1 MNSWQNYLKIH
12 LSNKEFRNIMHIKK
26 PIKPFVLLSVIVAI
40 VSLACLSTL
49 QVENLVPNLSPTDTA
64 QTVDSVQDT
73 LEIAADE
80 PTTYTTVDI
89 VAQNDVLVNLYDQV
103 SPGVVSILSIVTS
116 EGNVVGGGSGSG
128 FVIDNDGHIVTN
140 YHVVEGADEI
150 QVAFI
155 SGIKVRAEV
164 IGIDTDSDLA
174 VIKVDVDPEELTPI
188 PMGDSDLLR
197 VGQTV
202 IAIGNPFGLTGTM
215 TTGII
220 SSIGRTLDSLN
231 YSSSGQAFT
240 AGDLIQTDAAINP
253 GNSGGPL
260 LNLNGEVIGVN
271 RAISTYSATENF
283 QPVNSGVGFAVS
295 INIVKKVVPSLIS
308 GGSYA
313 YPYLGISSF
322 SDIPLEEAE
331 RIGLDKAV
339 GAMVTQVVSG
349 GPADQAGLQ
358 EDDVILSIDGKDV
371 LNFSEMLG
379 YLFIHTTPGDVVEL
393 EVFRNGEVITLD
405 LTVGS
410 RPVNS
415 APQP

>member
-1 MNSWQNYLKIH
+1 
-12 LSNKEFRNIMHIKK
+12 MHIKK
-26 PIKPFVLLSVIVAI
+26 PIKPLVLLSVIVAI

-49 QVENLVPNLSPTDTA
+49 QVENLIPSLSPTETA
-64 QTVDSVQDT
+64 QKVESVQDT
-73 LEIAADE
+73 LEIAVDE
-80 PTTYTTVDI
+80 PSTYTTVDI
-89 VAQNDVLVNLYDQV
+89 VAQNDVLVDLYDKV
-103 SPGVVSILSIVTS
+103 SPGVVSILSIVKS
-116 EGNVVGGGSGSG
+116 GNDIISGGTGSG
-128 FVIDNDGHIVTN
+128 FVIDKEGHIVTN

-174 VIKVDVDPEELTPI
+174 VIKVDLDSEDLTPI
-188 PMGDSDLLR
+188 PMGDSDQLR

-231 YSSSGQAFT
+231 YSSSGQAFS

-271 RAISTYSATENF
+271 RAISTFSATENL

-295 INIVKKVVPSLIS
+295 INIVKKVVPNLIS

-379 YLFIHTTPGDVVEL
+379 YLFIHTVPGDVVKL
-393 EVFRNGEVITLD
+393 EVFRNGEIITLD

>member
-1 MNSWQNYLKIH
+1 
-12 LSNKEFRNIMHIKK
+12 
-26 PIKPFVLLSVIVAI
+26 
-40 VSLACLSTL
+40 
-49 QVENLVPNLSPTDTA
+49 
-64 QTVDSVQDT
+64 
-73 LEIAADE
+73 
-80 PTTYTTVDI
+80 
-89 VAQNDVLVNLYDQV
+89 
-103 SPGVVSILSIVTS
+103 
-116 EGNVVGGGSGSG
+116 
-128 FVIDNDGHIVTN
+128 
-140 YHVVEGADEI
+140 
-150 QVAFI
+150 
-155 SGIKVRAEV
+155 V

-253 GNSGGPL
+253 GNS
-260 LNLNGEVIGVN
+260 IGVN

-331 RIGLDKAV
+331 RIGLDKTV

-410 RPVNS
+410 RPVNF